1 MQINV
6 MSNIKDVK
14 RKMTK
19 AQKVIIPKATS
30 MALNKTLSKTYT
42 FVVREVAKVTG
53 FKQKDLRQLISKRR
67 ASARYQEAVITVRGK
82 APNLIRFNAR
92 ETAKGVTAT
101 AWGERK
107 IYHGAFIGNQGRTV
121 FHRTSEKSQPIE
133 VNYGPR
139 PWREFLR
146 QEVDKASS
154 LFAVKNFQTEFHRAV
169 QFKLSKIR

>member
-14 RKMTK
+14 RKMTNVE
-19 AQKVIIPKATS
+19 KVVIPKATS

-42 FVVREVAKVTG
+42 FVVREVAKATG

-67 ASARYQEAVITVRGK
+67 ANARYQEAVITVRGK

-92 ETAKGVTAT
+92 QTKTGVSST
-101 AWGERK
+101 AWGHRK
-107 IYHGAFIGNQGRTV
+107 NNEGAFIANQGRTV
-121 FHRTSEKSQPIE
+121 FHRTSEKSHPIKP
-133 VNYGPR
+133 NYGPR

-146 QEVDKASS
+146 QEIDKSSS
-154 LFAVKNFQTEFHRAV
+154 LVAVKNFNTEFIRAV
-169 QFKLSKIR
+169 NFKLGKL